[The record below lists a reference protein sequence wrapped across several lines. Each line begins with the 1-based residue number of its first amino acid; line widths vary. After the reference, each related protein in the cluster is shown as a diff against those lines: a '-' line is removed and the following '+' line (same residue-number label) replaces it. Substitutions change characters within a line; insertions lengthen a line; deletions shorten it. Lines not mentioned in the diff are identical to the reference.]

1 MPRNLAKGLMA
12 GCLLIL
18 ISSCKEEE
26 KKPDVSPEVNVVVAG
41 KENIPVYNEYVGEVY
56 GLSDVNID
64 PRVQG
69 WITGIYFKEG
79 SLVQRGSLLYTIDD
93 QPFINSVEAAKAE
106 VARTQTLMEN
116 KRSELDRVKP
126 LAEMNA
132 LSQRDLDDANAAYT
146 AAQNEVKIAES
157 RLANAKIE
165 LGYTRIT
172 APITGIIGISKV
184 QIGDYVKQISAGTGI
199 NAVSSLG
206 DVRIRFPISENDYL
220 NFLREFNKDP
230 KANNFREVPVELI
243 LGDGTVFGEKGNLQ
257 LTNRQ
262 IDPKT
267 GSILI
272 QALFKNSSGILR
284 PGQYVKVRFRSGEF
298 KNAILIPQQSVNQ
311 LQNVFQVF
319 LLTDSNKLKPTL
331 IKVGSRVG
339 SNWIVTEGIKEGDKI
354 VIVGSTFLN
363 PTMVVRPVMLK
374 WNYDSTSKE

>member
-18 ISSCKEEE
+18 VSSCKEEE
-26 KKPDVSPEVNVVVAG
+26 KKTDVSPDVNVVVAG
-41 KENIPVYNEYVGEVY
+41 KENIPVYNEYVGQVY

-79 SLVQRGSLLYTIDD
+79 SLVQKGSLLYTIDD

-116 KRSELDRVKP
+116 RKSELDRVKP

-132 LSQRDLDDANAAYT
+132 LSQRDLDDANASYIAS
-146 AAQNEVKIAES
+146 QNEEKIAES
-157 RLANAKIE
+157 KLDNAKIE

-172 APITGIIGISKV
+172 SPITGIIGISKV
-184 QIGDYVKQISAGTGI
+184 QVGDYVKQLSAGSGI

-206 DVRIRFPISENDYL
+206 DVRVRFPISENDYL
-220 NFLREFNKDP
+220 NFLREYNKDP
-230 KANNFREVPVELI
+230 KANNFREVPVDLI

-262 IDPKT
+262 IDPNT

-272 QALFKNSSGILR
+272 QAIFKNSSGILR

-319 LLTDSNKLKPTL
+319 LLTDSNKVKPTL

-339 SNWIVTEGIKEGDKI
+339 SNWIVTDGIKEGDKI

-363 PTMVVRPVMLK
+363 PTMVVRPNILK
-374 WNYDSTSKE
+374 WNYDSTSKD

>member
-1 MPRNLAKGLMA
+1 MPSILEKGLVISF
-12 GCLLIL
+12 LLIS
-18 ISSCKEEE
+18 IYSCKEEE
-26 KKPDVSPEVNVVVAG
+26 KKAGVSPEVNVVVAG
-41 KENIPVYNEYVGEVY
+41 KENIPVYSEYVGEVY

-79 SLVQRGSLLYTIDD
+79 SLVQKGSLLYTIDD

-106 VARTQTLMEN
+106 VARTQTQMEN
-116 KRSELDRVKP
+116 RRSELDRVKP

-132 LSQRDLDDANAAYT
+132 LSQRDLDDANAAYIS
-146 AAQNEVKIAES
+146 AQNEVKIAEA

-184 QIGDYVKQISAGTGI
+184 QIGDYVKMISAGTGI
-199 NAVSSLG
+199 NVVSSLG
-206 DVRIRFPISENDYL
+206 EVRVRFPISENDYL
-220 NFLREFNKDP
+220 NFLREYRKDP
-230 KANNFREVPVELI
+230 NANNFREVPVELI
-243 LGDGTVFGEKGNLQ
+243 LGDGTAFGEKGVLQ

-262 IDPKT
+262 IDPNT

-272 QALFKNSSGILR
+272 QALFKNMSGLLR
-284 PGQYVKVRFRSGEF
+284 PGQYVKVRFRTGEF
-298 KNAILIPQQSVNQ
+298 NNAIVIPQQSVNQ
-311 LQNVFQVF
+311 LQNIFQVF
-319 LLTDSNKLKPTL
+319 LLTDSNKIKPTTV
-331 IKVGSRVG
+331 KVGSRVG
-339 SNWIVTEGIKEGDKI
+339 SNWIVTDGIKEGDKI

>member
-1 MPRNLAKGLMA
+1 MPSILSKGLIT
-12 GCLLIL
+12 GLLI
-18 ISSCKEEE
+18 IFIGSCKEEE
-26 KKPDVSPEVNVVVAG
+26 KKSEVSPEVNVVVAG
-41 KENIPVYNEYVGEVY
+41 KENIPVYSEYVGQAY
-56 GLSDVNID
+56 GLSDVIID

-79 SLVQRGSLLYTIDD
+79 SLVQKGSLLYTIDD
-93 QPFINSVEAAKAE
+93 QPFINSVEASKAE
-106 VARTQTLMEN
+106 VARTQTQMEN
-116 KRSELDRVKP
+116 RRSELDRVKP

-132 LSQRDLDDANAAYT
+132 LSKRDLDDANAAYI

-157 RLANAKIE
+157 RMANAKIE
-165 LGYTRIT
+165 LGYTRIA

-184 QIGDYVKQISAGTGI
+184 QVGDYVKMISAGNGI
-199 NAVSSLG
+199 NEISSLG
-206 DVRIRFPISENDYL
+206 EVRVRFPISENDYL
-220 NFLREFNKDP
+220 NFLREYNKDP
-230 KANNFREVPVELI
+230 KVNNFRDVPVELI
-243 LGDGTVFGEKGNLQ
+243 LGDGSVFGEKGKLQ

-262 IDPKT
+262 IDPAT

-272 QALFKNSSGILR
+272 QAIFKNSSGILR

-298 KNAILIPQQSVNQ
+298 NNAILIPQQSVNQ

-331 IKVGSRVG
+331 IKVGRRVG
-339 SNWIVTEGIKEGDKI
+339 SNWIVTEGLKEGDKV